1 MPSARRPLVRWLKN
15 LTVLSLGLVTVLAGL
30 LWLALAYSPTT
41 LITPIVS
48 YAAKQQGFELQ
59 KLDLGDGW
67 LKRLNPDLI
76 GLRLESLSL
85 ASIGLQS
92 QDLGSSD
99 TALELTDVSL
109 EFKLTD
115 ALQGRFESLS
125 ISELELT
132 TGLAAKALSQTQ
144 QAQVQMRA
152 LLHAAESEPGAK
164 LNQAPIQSALA
175 VPSDSNAKYAAI
187 SFYLARANEVFAAL
201 SDLPIAST
209 SIDNAQLTLVDV
221 TKQTVGATAT
231 ASAFKIDST
240 RAAAR
245 FTAALSDD
253 NGELSIAASGS
264 SELNFADGVLVSG
277 ILDVSLEASAPS
289 QAPPRVQLN
298 LNLAQ
303 IALDCSAKDQC
314 QAQAQV
320 SAELRGSSTESPA
333 VSFKGIEASE
343 LGIDFF
349 AQLSE
354 SAERLALHATQLR
367 ATLASLRSEHAQVKL
382 RLEIPDLKA
391 ELDGTWGV
399 GASFTLQAE
408 DLALPGMQAPAAVI
422 VGEFSLQG
430 LQAELKL
437 ALALAER
444 DEALMSLALRHSLT
458 SASGSA
464 ELAFNSPALS
474 PEAPL
479 SDVIDL
485 PALGIAAGSADLLA
499 GNVSGN
505 AALAWQQN
513 DSAEWELDGDIVSS
527 FTEISGF
534 YSETLFVDAASE
546 VAAEFDLRLT
556 PTAQGEWKP
565 RIALRSAAPA
575 RLSIASI
582 DTGFVLQ
589 RASAVYEFTAN
600 SDFSTTRYDLAAR
613 NLRAGFLGGEVAM
626 AAIAVN
632 ERAVPESFDLVLSG
646 VDLGAVVELASY
658 PELIVEGS
666 VSGYLP
672 LRLAADH
679 DLSAVTVSEGL
690 ISALK
695 PGGSIRYS
703 PLNAVTANQSLGLVN
718 EALANY
724 QFSTLDTT
732 LDIAKDGEIELG
744 VVLAGANPDMN
755 GGQAINLNVNISDNL
770 VDLLASLRASRE
782 LTEELE
788 QRLQRD

>member
-15 LTVLSLGLVTVLAGL
+15 LTVLILGLVTVLAGL
-30 LWLALAYSPTT
+30 LWLALTYSPTT

-76 GLRLESLSL
+76 GLRLESINL

-99 TALELTDVSL
+99 TALELKDVSL

-132 TGLAAKALSQTQ
+132 TGLAAKVLSQTQ

-152 LLHAAESEPGAK
+152 LLLAASSEPDAK
-164 LNQAPIQSALA
+164 LNQTPNQSALA
-175 VPSDSNAKYAAI
+175 VPSNSKAQDAAI
-187 SFYLARANEVFAAL
+187 SFYLARANEVVAAL
-201 SDLPIAST
+201 SDLPIANT

-221 TKQTVGATAT
+221 TKQSVGATAT
-231 ASAFKIDST
+231 ALAFKIDST

-245 FTAALSDD
+245 FTAALADD
-253 NGELSIAASGS
+253 NAEQSIAVLGNTR
-264 SELNFADGVLVSG
+264 LNFVDGVLVSG

-289 QAPPRVQLN
+289 QAQPHVQLN

-343 LGIDFF
+343 LSIDFF
-349 AQLSE
+349 ARLNE
-354 SAERLALHATQLR
+354 SAERLELNATQLR
-367 ATLASLRSEHAQVKL
+367 ATLASLRSEHAQAEL

-399 GASFTLQAE
+399 DASFTLQAE
-408 DLALPGMQAPAAVI
+408 DLALPGIQAPAAVI

-444 DEALMSLALRHSLT
+444 DEALLSLALRHSLT

-464 ELAFNSPALS
+464 ELAFKSPALS

-479 SDVIDL
+479 SHAIDL

-499 GNVSGN
+499 GTVSGN

-513 DSAEWELDGDIVSS
+513 DTAAWEFDGDIVSS

-556 PTAQGEWKP
+556 PTAQGEWEP

-582 DTGFVLQ
+582 DTGFALQ

-600 SDFSTTRYDLAAR
+600 SDFSTTRYDLTAR

-626 AAIAVN
+626 AVIAVN
-632 ERAVPESFDLVLSG
+632 ERAMPESFDLVLSG

-672 LRLAADH
+672 LRLAADQ
-679 DLSAVTVSEGL
+679 DLNAVTVSEGL

-703 PLNAVTANQSLGLVN
+703 PLNAVTTNQSLSLVN

>member
-1 MPSARRPLVRWLKN
+1 M
-15 LTVLSLGLVTVLAGL
+15 
-30 LWLALAYSPTT
+30 
-41 LITPIVS
+41 
-48 YAAKQQGFELQ
+48 
-59 KLDLGDGW
+59 
-67 LKRLNPDLI
+67 
-76 GLRLESLSL
+76 
-85 ASIGLQS
+85 
-92 QDLGSSD
+92 
-99 TALELTDVSL
+99 
-109 EFKLTD
+109 
-115 ALQGRFESLS
+115 
-125 ISELELT
+125 
-132 TGLAAKALSQTQ
+132 
-144 QAQVQMRA
+144 
-152 LLHAAESEPGAK
+152 
-164 LNQAPIQSALA
+164 
-175 VPSDSNAKYAAI
+175 
-187 SFYLARANEVFAAL
+187 
-201 SDLPIAST
+201 
-209 SIDNAQLTLVDV
+209 
-221 TKQTVGATAT
+221 
-231 ASAFKIDST
+231 
-240 RAAAR
+240 
-245 FTAALSDD
+245 
-253 NGELSIAASGS
+253 
-264 SELNFADGVLVSG
+264 
-277 ILDVSLEASAPS
+277 
-289 QAPPRVQLN
+289 
-298 LNLAQ
+298 
-303 IALDCSAKDQC
+303 
-314 QAQAQV
+314 
-320 SAELRGSSTESPA
+320 
-333 VSFKGIEASE
+333 SFKGIEASE

-613 NLRAGFLGGEVAM
+613 NLRADFLGGEVAM

-703 PLNAVTANQSLGLVN
+703 PLNAVTANQSLSLVN

-724 QFSTLDTT
+724 QFNTLDTT

>member
-76 GLRLESLSL
+76 GLRLES
-85 ASIGLQS
+85 IGLQS

-144 QAQVQMRA
+144 QVQMQMRA
-152 LLHAAESEPGAK
+152 LLHAAASEPSAK
-164 LNQAPIQSALA
+164 LNQAPNQSALA
-175 VPSDSNAKYAAI
+175 VPSDSNAQ
-187 SFYLARANEVFAAL
+187 
-201 SDLPIAST
+201 D
-209 SIDNAQLTLVDV
+209 
-221 TKQTVGATAT
+221 
-231 ASAFKIDST
+231 
-240 RAAAR
+240 AAAR

-264 SELNFADGVLVSG
+264 SELNLADGVLVAG
-277 ILDVSLEASAPS
+277 IVDASLEASAPS
-289 QAPPRVQLN
+289 QAPPRIQLN

-354 SAERLALHATQLR
+354 SAERLELNATQLR
-367 ATLASLRSEHAQVKL
+367 ATLASLRSEHAQAKL
-382 RLEIPDLKA
+382 SLKIPDLKA

-399 GASFTLQAE
+399 DASFTLQAE
-408 DLALPGMQAPAAVI
+408 DLALPGIQTPAAVI
-422 VGEFSLQG
+422 TGEFSLQG

-444 DEALMSLALRHSLT
+444 DEALISLALRHSLT

-505 AALAWQQN
+505 AALAWLQN
-513 DSAEWELDGDIVSS
+513 ESAAWELDGDIVSS

-546 VAAEFDLRLT
+546 VDAEFELRLT
-556 PTAQGEWKP
+556 PTAQGEWEP

-582 DTGFVLQ
+582 DTGFALQ

-600 SDFSTTRYDLAAR
+600 SDFSTTRYDLTAR

-703 PLNAVTANQSLGLVN
+703 PLNAVTANQSLSLVN

>member
-76 GLRLESLSL
+76 GLRLES
-85 ASIGLQS
+85 IGLQS

-144 QAQVQMRA
+144 QVQMQMRA
-152 LLHAAESEPGAK
+152 LLHAAASEPSAK
-164 LNQAPIQSALA
+164 LNQAPNQSALA
-175 VPSDSNAKYAAI
+175 VPSDSNAQ
-187 SFYLARANEVFAAL
+187 
-201 SDLPIAST
+201 D
-209 SIDNAQLTLVDV
+209 
-221 TKQTVGATAT
+221 
-231 ASAFKIDST
+231 
-240 RAAAR
+240 AAAR

-264 SELNFADGVLVSG
+264 SELNLADGVLVAG
-277 ILDVSLEASAPS
+277 IVDASLEASAPS
-289 QAPPRVQLN
+289 QAPPRIQLN
-298 LNLAQ
+298 LSLAQ

-354 SAERLALHATQLR
+354 SAERLELNATQLR
-367 ATLASLRSEHAQVKL
+367 ATLASLRSEHAQAKL
-382 RLEIPDLKA
+382 ILKIPDLKA

-399 GASFTLQAE
+399 DASFTLQAE
-408 DLALPGMQAPAAVI
+408 DLALPGIQTPAAVI
-422 VGEFSLQG
+422 TGEFSLQG

-444 DEALMSLALRHSLT
+444 DEALISLALRHSLT

-505 AALAWQQN
+505 AALAWLQN
-513 DSAEWELDGDIVSS
+513 ESAAWELDGDIVSS

-546 VAAEFDLRLT
+546 VDAEFELRLT
-556 PTAQGEWKP
+556 PTAQGEWEP

-582 DTGFVLQ
+582 DTGFALQ

-600 SDFSTTRYDLAAR
+600 SDFSTTRYDLTAR

-703 PLNAVTANQSLGLVN
+703 PLNAVTANQSLSLVN

-724 QFSTLDTT
+724 QFSALDTT

>member
-76 GLRLESLSL
+76 ELRLE
-85 ASIGLQS
+85 SIGLQS

-152 LLHAAESEPGAK
+152 LLHAAENEPGAK

-175 VPSDSNAKYAAI
+175 VPSDSNAQDAAI

-221 TKQTVGATAT
+221 TKQTVGAT

-613 NLRAGFLGGEVAM
+613 NLRADFLGGEVAM

-703 PLNAVTANQSLGLVN
+703 PLNAVTANQSLSLVN

>member
-1 MPSARRPLVRWLKN
+1 M
-15 LTVLSLGLVTVLAGL
+15 
-30 LWLALAYSPTT
+30 
-41 LITPIVS
+41 
-48 YAAKQQGFELQ
+48 
-59 KLDLGDGW
+59 
-67 LKRLNPDLI
+67 
-76 GLRLESLSL
+76 
-85 ASIGLQS
+85 
-92 QDLGSSD
+92 
-99 TALELTDVSL
+99 
-109 EFKLTD
+109 
-115 ALQGRFESLS
+115 
-125 ISELELT
+125 
-132 TGLAAKALSQTQ
+132 
-144 QAQVQMRA
+144 
-152 LLHAAESEPGAK
+152 
-164 LNQAPIQSALA
+164 
-175 VPSDSNAKYAAI
+175 
-187 SFYLARANEVFAAL
+187 
-201 SDLPIAST
+201 
-209 SIDNAQLTLVDV
+209 
-221 TKQTVGATAT
+221 
-231 ASAFKIDST
+231 
-240 RAAAR
+240 
-245 FTAALSDD
+245 
-253 NGELSIAASGS
+253 
-264 SELNFADGVLVSG
+264 
-277 ILDVSLEASAPS
+277 
-289 QAPPRVQLN
+289 
-298 LNLAQ
+298 
-303 IALDCSAKDQC
+303 
-314 QAQAQV
+314 
-320 SAELRGSSTESPA
+320 
-333 VSFKGIEASE
+333 
-343 LGIDFF
+343 
-349 AQLSE
+349 
-354 SAERLALHATQLR
+354 
-367 ATLASLRSEHAQVKL
+367 
-382 RLEIPDLKA
+382 
-391 ELDGTWGV
+391 
-399 GASFTLQAE
+399 
-408 DLALPGMQAPAAVI
+408 I

-499 GNVSGN
+499 GNLSGN

-513 DSAEWELDGDIVSS
+513 DSAAWELDGDIVSS

-546 VAAEFDLRLT
+546 VDAEFELRLT
-556 PTAQGEWKP
+556 PTAQGEWEP

-589 RASAVYEFTAN
+589 RASAVYEFTAT
-600 SDFSTTRYDLAAR
+600 SDFSTTRYDLTAR

-632 ERAVPESFDLVLSG
+632 ERATPESLDLVLSG
-646 VDLGAVVELASY
+646 VDLGAVLELASY

-672 LRLAADH
+672 LRLAADQ

-703 PLNAVTANQSLGLVN
+703 PLNAVTANQSLSLVN